1 MNPAVKLVLGLV
13 IGLLMG
19 TSIGFAVGYKV
30 GYKIGYKFE
39 DNQTKHAQLVA
50 EWYADYTNCVAKI
63 PRRHWPIAMTVQQ
76 DVAAKYRAFD
86 LLAYMYNCGSTS
98 GIGGR
103 RLLEIGPYSGYSD
116 VPLSMRRPRR

>member
-1 MNPAVKLVLGLV
+1 MVPRLHELCSATLG
-13 IGLLMG
+13 
-19 TSIGFAVGYKV
+19 
-30 GYKIGYKFE
+30 
-39 DNQTKHAQLVA
+39 
-50 EWYADYTNCVAKI
+50 
-63 PRRHWPIAMTVQQ
+63 TVQQ
-76 DVAAKYRAFD
+76 DVAAKNRAFD